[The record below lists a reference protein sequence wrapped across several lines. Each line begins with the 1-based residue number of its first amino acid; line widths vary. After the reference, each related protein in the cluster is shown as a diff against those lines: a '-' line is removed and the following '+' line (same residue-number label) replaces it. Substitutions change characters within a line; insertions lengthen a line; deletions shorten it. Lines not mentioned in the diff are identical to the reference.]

1 MLLFKQTCFEGI
13 DDGIVPPTAATK
25 ISLLESSPNDDIA
38 EFALYA
44 ARALLGYITRVES
57 LEHALA
63 VPIKLPYCSASP
75 VCEIEAGYAA
85 GVSDCREAIRRAGY
99 LLDGED

>member
-1 MLLFKQTCFEGI
+1 MELSRQQLQQ
-13 DDGIVPPTAATK
+13 K

-44 ARALLGYITRVES
+44 ARALLGYMTRVES

-99 LLDGED
+99 LLEGDD